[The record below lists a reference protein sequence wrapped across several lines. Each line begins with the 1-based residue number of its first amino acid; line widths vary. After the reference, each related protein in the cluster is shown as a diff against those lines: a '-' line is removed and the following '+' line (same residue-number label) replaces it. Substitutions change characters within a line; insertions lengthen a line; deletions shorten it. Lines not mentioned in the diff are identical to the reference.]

1 MSQITDS
8 HSLLLMISLF
18 VDNFGRCCFAV
29 IVTVIFIFI
38 FYSIH
43 CNIYRVS
50 RQDSG

>member
-1 MSQITDS
+1 MSQIIDS

-29 IVTVIFIFI
+29 IVTAIFTFI